1 MILIL
6 IEDRSLAADIGKEFL
21 LTALMT
27 NEQVKKYENF
37 KDFLTSIVN
46 DNVNITPLGINEIG
60 FDR

>member
-46 DNVNITPLGINEIG
+46 DNVNIAPLGINEIG